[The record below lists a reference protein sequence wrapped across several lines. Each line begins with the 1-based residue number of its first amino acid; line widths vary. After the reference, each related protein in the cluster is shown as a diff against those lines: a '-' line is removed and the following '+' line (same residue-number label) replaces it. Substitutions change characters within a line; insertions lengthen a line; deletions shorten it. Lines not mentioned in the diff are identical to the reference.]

1 MITYILLETT
11 VHDIYIYYTYCHK
24 YTGNKSVGRCIHS
37 PWNVFI
43 YSLDSTHHTCRRLID
58 KNRCMCVRVDVVGQ
72 AATWLYVP
80 LKPNLLPCRPPFT
93 DHSIRM
99 IPVAEYVSFY
109 L

>member
-1 MITYILLETT
+1 MIQIESLES
-11 VHDIYIYYTYCHK
+11 
-24 YTGNKSVGRCIHS
+24 GNGLVAYFIHC

-43 YSLDSTHHTCRRLID
+43 YSLDCVHHTCRRLID

-80 LKPNLLPCRPPFT
+80 LRAILLPCRPPFT

-99 IPVAEYVSFY
+99 VPLVEYVSFY